1 MEDFSIAS
9 AHWLMCVR
17 VCSQMIF
24 VFVFVGLKLTDYCV
38 GTNLHEIYRRFG
50 IAVERLSHPFSDH
63 TKALPVIDCYG
74 QPCYIIAAH
83 WLLCRRRF
91 VPTSSSC
98 IWHWHEILA
107 DDCRVS
113 AGLHLICTEYLI
125 LL

>member
-17 VCSQMIF
+17 VCSQIQMIF

-38 GTNLHEIYRRFG
+38 GANLHEIYRIFC

-63 TKALPVIDCYG
+63 AKALPVVECYR

-83 WLLCRRRF
+83 WLLCRKVCAHIIF
-91 VPTSSSC
+91 VHLALACNSS
-98 IWHWHEILA
+98 
-107 DDCRVS
+107 
-113 AGLHLICTEYLI
+113 
-125 LL
+125 